1 MKKQFKNTFTFS
13 NNDIN
18 KFVLL
23 LGKSVYSYEY
33 MDEWEKF
40 NETKLPEKENFYSN
54 LKMEYITDLDY
65 NHAKRTNHDL
75 YLKSDTLQLADDF
88 EKFRKMC
95 LEIYELDPAK
105 FLSAPRL
112 AWQAAFKKSKVDLEL
127 LTDIDL
133 Y

>member
-33 MDEWEKF
+33 MGEWEKF

-88 EKFRKMC
+88 ENFRKMF